1 MAKMAVEQKKPRKK
15 KSAVTAKPTLAHD
28 MWRFRLLWL
37 LAFCAFI
44 LLLGK
49 AFLLQVVDSEFLQQR
64 ADANISHTE
73 DIKAMRGVISDRNG
87 VPLAISTPIKT
98 VFIDARDYFD
108 AIESDRLNLEKI
120 KTDPNHARRY
130 RRAISTKNK
139 DLTELAKMLE
149 LDPVKL
155 KQEIERRSRSRY
167 VVLKRQVPPAQAQ
180 AIMEQRFEGVQTEN
194 DYKRY
199 YPQPHANSQIIG
211 LTNSNG
217 AGVEGLEMQLNKRL
231 AGIDGEQR
239 ILRDRRGNRLKV
251 EEVITQ
257 GKPGENITLSIDSRL
272 QYIMYRELTAAGVAN
287 NARSATAIAV
297 DVKTGEILAM
307 SSWPSYNP
315 NDPHGR
321 ENKDAMRNRGAID
334 SFEPGST
341 MKPFTVIMGLE
352 SGKFS
357 PTSIINTSP
366 GTMRIGNHT
375 IRDTHNYGAL
385 TVGGVLIKSSNVGAS
400 RIALSLP
407 YSTLPTFYKKIGFG
421 QRSAVGFPGESPG
434 LILPPSK
441 WNVSE
446 VATMSY
452 GYGLNATVLQL
463 AQGYAMIANHGV
475 EVPLSLYKVEKPPQ
489 GQQMVKPE
497 IADQVLH
504 MLEAVTQPGGT
515 AGQAVIPGYRV
526 GGKTGTAHK
535 LRADRKGY
543 SQNEYRALFA
553 GVAPISNPKIAMIV
567 VVENPKGKYYGGLV
581 AAPVFAK
588 IMQESLRL
596 LNVPLDRPLET
607 PKGSS

>member
-1 MAKMAVEQKKPRKK
+1 MVAPTKKTKQR
-15 KSAVTAKPTLAHD
+15 KSAVSAKPTLAQD
-28 MWRFRLLWL
+28 MWRFRLLWFA
-37 LAFCAFI
+37 AFAAFI
-44 LLLGK
+44 LLIGR
-49 AFLLQVVDSEFLQQR
+49 AFWVQILDSDFLQEK

-73 DIKAMRGVISDRNG
+73 VIRAMRGVISDRHG
-87 VPLAISTPIKT
+87 VPLAISTPVMT
-98 VFIDARDYFD
+98 VVIDPKDYFEAKAQFEKISQELKKDPHNAKLKRALPQKSFDLDELAQVVGIDAAKLQQDMQ
-108 AIESDRLNLEKI
+108 
-120 KTDPNHARRY
+120 
-130 RRAISTKNK
+130 RRA
-139 DLTELAKMLE
+139 
-149 LDPVKL
+149 
-155 KQEIERRSRSRY
+155 RSRY
-167 VVLKRQVPPAQAQ
+167 LPLKRQVPPAQAD
-180 AIMEQRFEGVQTEN
+180 AIMAHKFQGVYTEK

-199 YPQPHANSQIIG
+199 YPQPQPNAQIIG

-217 AGVEGLEMQLNKRL
+217 VGIEGLEMQLNKRL
-231 AGIDGEQR
+231 AGVDGEQR
-239 ILRDRRGNRLKV
+239 VLRDRKGNRLKV

-257 GKPGENITLSIDSRL
+257 GNGGENITLSIDSRL

-315 NDPHGR
+315 NDPKGLS
-321 ENKDAMRNRGAID
+321 NQDAMRNRGAVD

-341 MKPFTVIMGLE
+341 MKPFTVLMGLE
-352 SGKFS
+352 SGKFQ
-357 PTSIINTSP
+357 PTTIINTSP
-366 GTMRIGNHT
+366 GSMRIGNHT

-385 TVGGVLIKSSNVGAS
+385 TLGGVLIKSSNVGAS
-400 RIALSLP
+400 KIALSLP

-421 QRSAVGFPGESPG
+421 KRSAVGFPGESAG

-463 AQGYAMIANHGV
+463 AQAYAMIANHGV
-475 EVPLSLYKVEKPPQ
+475 EVPLTLYKVSEQPKGEQ
-489 GQQMVKPE
+489 VVAPE
-497 IADQVLH
+497 IADTVLH

-515 AGQAVIPGYRV
+515 ARQAVIPGYRV

-553 GVAPISNPKIAMIV
+553 GVAPISNPRIAMIV
-567 VVENPKGKYYGGLV
+567 VVENPQGKYYGGLV

-607 PKGSS
+607 PKGS

>member
-1 MAKMAVEQKKPRKK
+1 MVAPTKKTKQR
-15 KSAVTAKPTLAHD
+15 KSAVSAKPTLAQD
-28 MWRFRLLWL
+28 MWRFRLLWFA
-37 LAFCAFI
+37 AFAAFI
-44 LLLGK
+44 LLIGR
-49 AFLLQVVDSEFLQQR
+49 AFWVQILDSDFLQEK

-73 DIKAMRGVISDRNG
+73 VIRAMRGVISDRHG
-87 VPLAISTPIKT
+87 VPLAISTPVMT
-98 VFIDARDYFD
+98 VVIDPKDYFEAKAQFEKISQELKKDPHNAKLKRALPQKSFDLDKLAQVVGIDAAKLQQDMQ
-108 AIESDRLNLEKI
+108 
-120 KTDPNHARRY
+120 
-130 RRAISTKNK
+130 RRA
-139 DLTELAKMLE
+139 
-149 LDPVKL
+149 
-155 KQEIERRSRSRY
+155 RSRY
-167 VVLKRQVPPAQAQ
+167 LPLKRQVPPAQAD
-180 AIMEQRFEGVQTEN
+180 AIMAHKFQGVYTEK

-199 YPQPHANSQIIG
+199 YPQPQPNAQIIG

-217 AGVEGLEMQLNKRL
+217 VGIEGLEMQLNKRL
-231 AGIDGEQR
+231 AGVDGEQR
-239 ILRDRRGNRLKV
+239 VLRDRKGNRLKV

-257 GKPGENITLSIDSRL
+257 GNGGENITLSIDSRL

-315 NDPHGR
+315 NDPKGLS
-321 ENKDAMRNRGAID
+321 NQDAMRNRGAVD

-341 MKPFTVIMGLE
+341 MKPFTVLMGLE
-352 SGKFS
+352 SGKFQ
-357 PTSIINTSP
+357 PTTIINTSP
-366 GTMRIGNHT
+366 GSMRIGNHT

-385 TVGGVLIKSSNVGAS
+385 TLGGVLIKSSNVGAS
-400 RIALSLP
+400 KIALSLP

-421 QRSAVGFPGESPG
+421 KRSAVGFPGESAG

-463 AQGYAMIANHGV
+463 AQAYAMIANHGV
-475 EVPLSLYKVEKPPQ
+475 EVPLTLYKVSEQPKGEQ
-489 GQQMVKPE
+489 VVAPE
-497 IADQVLH
+497 IADTVLH

-515 AGQAVIPGYRV
+515 ARQAVIPGYRV

-553 GVAPISNPKIAMIV
+553 GVAPISNPRIAMIV
-567 VVENPKGKYYGGLV
+567 VVENPQGKYYGGLV

-607 PKGSS
+607 PKGS